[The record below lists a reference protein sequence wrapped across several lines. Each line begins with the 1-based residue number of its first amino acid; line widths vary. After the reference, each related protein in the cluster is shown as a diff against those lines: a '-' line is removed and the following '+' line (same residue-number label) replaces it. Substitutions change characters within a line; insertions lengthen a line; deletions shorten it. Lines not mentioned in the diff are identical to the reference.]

1 MEISARS
8 MLMAGVS
15 AVAASSLVIAPVAVP
30 PGGTSLA
37 PEVRLAAAVA
47 PQPFVVTQPAITDT
61 AALETLAQLAP
72 SLFVAPPTPPGPV
85 PVPQGQGLADAIVN
99 IWYAVEPWISY
110 GVDLAQWALG
120 WIPFGWILG
129 DQISL
134 FWYNLVLPVTDA
146 VIVDKIAPIVANPLN
161 LSAWWNGFVAVTNAT
176 INGLVDLGVAE
187 LYYWFGWILPPCPP
201 GWCALSA
208 TTTTTAATDAL
219 EAPTLRSVIG
229 DIVLPPVDDTT
240 NALVDANQRFFTT
253 VKNVTEFGLFDVAKP
268 VLDDLKLDFASE
280 QLDLNYTLVNRLATE
295 QVEFTNEAIT
305 VPSRFLHDVLEA
317 GQDPLQAISDQADF
331 LAERATTRTNNAVDA
346 IVDYTD
352 AQLGNVLP
360 GKAEQAETPTT
371 LRTVDVAQTPEPAT
385 DTTEPSEP
393 AEPTVKSTGRDTGP
407 RGATH
412 GIVRGQGTQSGT
424 LSTVG
429 SRATHDGSD
438 ATTGTNKAAQGA
450 KKAVSDLKKT
460 VSDVRSAVRDALGG
474 KKTADK
480 STDGGSDDKS
490 DE

>member
-1 MEISARS
+1 MDISARS

-15 AVAASSLVIAPVAVP
+15 AVTASSLVIAPVAVP
-30 PGGTSLA
+30 PGGAALA

-47 PQPFVVTQPAITDT
+47 PQPFVVTQPVVTDT

-72 SLFVAPPTPPGPV
+72 SLVVAPPTPPGPA

-201 GWCALSA
+201 GWCALA
-208 TTTTTAATDAL
+208 ATAATSTTV
-219 EAPTLRSVIG
+219 EAPTLRSVIA

-253 VKNVTEFGLFDVAKP
+253 VKNVTEFGLFDIAKP

-317 GQDPLQAISDQADF
+317 GQDPLQAVSDQADF

-346 IVDYTD
+346 IVDYTE
-352 AQLGNVLP
+352 AQLGNVFP
-360 GKAEQAETPTT
+360 GKPVEVETPST
-371 LRTVDVAQTPEPAT
+371 LRTVDVAQTPEPAA

-393 AEPTVKSTGRDTGP
+393 AEPTVKNTGRDTGP
-407 RGATH
+407 RSATH
-412 GIVRGQGTQSGT
+412 GIVRGPGPLSGT
-424 LSTVG
+424 LSTAG
-429 SRATHDGSD
+429 SRATDDGSD

-474 KKTADK
+474 KKTADTG
-480 STDGGSDDKS
+480 TDGGSGAKS
-490 DE
+490 HE